1 MEFIPYPHSGLLA
14 QAGKANFS
22 LYFDRMSKWGDGDD
36 IKTFIE
42 PMAGKANDLF
52 AAASS
57 VLSGIHRH
65 QADMLLGLR
74 SRAGLVWEFSATLDA
89 PFISGL
95 GSGHPTET
103 GMVLDR
109 NSGLPFIPASSVKG
123 VLRMACALML
133 AEKHPELVR
142 EENGDLV
149 IEDSTPFLRRYFG
162 DTKTDAPDT
171 VRGQLVFMDAYPE
184 SVPRLNLD
192 IMNPHL
198 SRYYNGS
205 APPEETELPVPVKF
219 LTVDR
224 GTSFVF
230 RGFVSPLVSSKDTG
244 EVSQPFTGQDEE
256 HIRDMVDIACT
267 RLGFGAKTAI
277 GYGRF
282 RKPVQTG
289 NDIWLSRLQRLENE
303 IEARRYPWRP
313 QLRTLDQVQNW
324 GSLKNQVLEN
334 EALLAYQT
342 KAEVGQAVAAAGRRV
357 ADAHR
362 DNWDEARDS
371 VMTAWLEVSG
381 TAWMNQ
387 AVRVEEANPVTEQ
400 IKGFSAPA
408 NYDRSLDFS
417 TLNQEQC
424 ALLNQKF
431 KSWKW
436 HKRDARHNNQKLF
449 QSLQKRLKDLK
460 SE

>member
-1 MEFIPYPHSGLLA
+1 MEFIPYPHSDLLA

-22 LYFDRMSKWGDGDD
+22 LYFDKMSKWAENDG
-36 IKTFIE
+36 IKTFID

-52 AAASS
+52 PAASS
-57 VLSGIHRH
+57 VLTGIHRR
-65 QADMLLGLR
+65 QGDMLLGLK
-74 SRAGLVWEFSATLDA
+74 SRDTLVWEFRATLDA

-142 EENGDLV
+142 EVDGELLIKDTN
-149 IEDSTPFLRRYFG
+149 PFLRRYFG

-198 SRYYNGS
+198 SKYYNGS

-219 LTVDR
+219 LTVDG

-230 RGFVSPLVSSKDTG
+230 RGFVSPLAPSKDTG
-244 EVSQPFTGQDEE
+244 EVSLPFTGQDEE
-256 HIRDMVDIACT
+256 HIRDMFDIACT

-282 RKPVQTG
+282 DTLVKTS
-289 NDIWLSRLQRLENE
+289 DEIWQDRLQQLENK
-303 IEARRYPWRP
+303 IEAQRYPWRLH
-313 QLRTLDQVQNW
+313 LRALDQVQNW

-334 EALLAYQT
+334 EALLSYQA
-342 KAEVGQAVAAAGRRV
+342 KAEVGQAVAAAGCRV
-357 ADAHR
+357 ADVHR
-362 DNWDEARDS
+362 DNWDEARDE
-371 VMTAWLEVSG
+371 VMTAWLQASG
-381 TAWMNQ
+381 TTWINQ
-387 AVRVEEANPVTEQ
+387 AVRGEEANPVTEQ

-436 HKRDARHNNQKLF
+436 HTNKAKRNNQKLF
-449 QSLQKRLKDLK
+449 GNLQKRIREL
-460 SE
+460 